1 MNPRKPLTALAL
13 AAVALIGLAGPA
25 SACHPELA
33 VSADCTSITV
43 TATPWASDD
52 ATQRV
57 NADVAVLID
66 GTVVAHGPLAPDQPL
81 TVTAPA
87 TGLSHRVEV
96 VAVAPWGPNGEHGD
110 AGSTAA
116 ATVEVPQCD
125 TVPWP
130 PPTTTTVEVVEAELA
145 APTLV
150 EQPAVVAAEVV
161 ERPATL
167 AFTGVDSTGL
177 AVGGVLLVAGGA
189 LMLVTARRRERE

>member
-1 MNPRKPLTALAL
+1 MNPRKSLTALAL
-13 AAVALIGLAGPA
+13 ATVALIGLAGPA
-25 SACHPELA
+25 AACHPELA
-33 VSADCTSITV
+33 VSADCTIITV
-43 TATPWASDD
+43 TATPWASDNPD
-52 ATQRV
+52 QRI
-57 NADVAVLID
+57 NRDVAVLID
-66 GTVVAHGPLAPDQPL
+66 GTEVARGALAPDRPL

-96 VAVAPWGPNGEHGD
+96 VAVAPWGPDGEHGD

-130 PPTTTTVEVVEAELA
+130 PSTTTVEVVEAELA

-177 AVGGVLLVAGGA
+177 AVGGVLLVAGGV